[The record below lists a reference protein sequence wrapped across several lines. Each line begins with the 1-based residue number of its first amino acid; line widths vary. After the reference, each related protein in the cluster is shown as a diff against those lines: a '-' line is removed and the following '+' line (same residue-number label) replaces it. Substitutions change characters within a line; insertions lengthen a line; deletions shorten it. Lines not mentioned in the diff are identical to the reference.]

1 VALTEELAAT
11 WLQQLLA
18 RIQAQNAQQQS
29 ALMAAPEPPRIP
41 AWQPDDDELATPM
54 AMAALAGMP
63 AAAPPIVQQSPPGH
77 FVAAASQQVG
87 LPPGLVE
94 RIIQVESGGKPR
106 AASEKGAMGLMQ
118 LMPGTAQR
126 FGVTDP
132 YDPQQNVAAGT
143 QYLRFLVD
151 RYNGNLALAVGAYH
165 AGEGNMD
172 QWLAGKRSGVGPK
185 TKAYVRKVLGVE
197 LTRG

>member
-11 WLQQLLA
+11 WLKQLLA
-18 RIQAQNAQQQS
+18 RIQAQNARQQS
-29 ALMAAPEPPRIP
+29 ALMAAPERPPAP
-41 AWQPDDDELATPM
+41 AWQPDVDEWAAT
-54 AMAALAGMP
+54 MAAPGGMP
-63 AAAPPIVQQSPPGH
+63 TAAPPTMQQSPPGN

-172 QWLAGKRSGVGPK
+172 DWLAGKRSGVGPK

>member
-1 VALTEELAAT
+1 MALTEELAAT
-11 WLQQLLA
+11 WLKQLLA

-29 ALMAAPEPPRIP
+29 ALMAAPEPPQLP
-41 AWQPDDDELATPM
+41 AWQPDDDEWAATM
-54 AMAALAGMP
+54 AMSAPAGMP
-63 AAAPPIVQQSPPGH
+63 AAAPPIVQQSPPGN
-77 FVAAASQQVG
+77 FVAAASSQVG

-106 AASEKGAMGLMQ
+106 AESEKGAMGLMQ
-118 LMPGTAQR
+118 LMPGTASR

-165 AGEGNMD
+165 AGESNMD
-172 QWLAGKRSGVGPK
+172 QWLSGKKSGVGPK